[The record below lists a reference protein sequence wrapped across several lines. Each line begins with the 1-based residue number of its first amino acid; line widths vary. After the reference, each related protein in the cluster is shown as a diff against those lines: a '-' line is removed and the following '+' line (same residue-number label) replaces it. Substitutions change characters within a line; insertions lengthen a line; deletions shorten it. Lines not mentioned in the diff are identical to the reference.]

1 MTLPCVSSPAL
12 NPEAVGAAASH
23 ILREYG
29 CTGYTMAVEAG
40 GFGAVVFRAR
50 AGDGGEFRVWAD
62 RYGNAR
68 TLPEIDDLAEAMR
81 VDREA
86 FEVERSERFAR
97 MDAELEARRVAR

>member
-1 MTLPCVSSPAL
+1 MTLPYVTSPAL
-12 NPEAVGAAASH
+12 NPEAVAAAASH

-29 CTGYTMAVEAG
+29 HAGYTMALEAG

-50 AGDGGEFRVWAD
+50 ASDGGEFRVWAD

-86 FEVERSERFAR
+86 FDAERAERFAR
-97 MDAELEARRVAR
+97 IDAEIEARRMAR